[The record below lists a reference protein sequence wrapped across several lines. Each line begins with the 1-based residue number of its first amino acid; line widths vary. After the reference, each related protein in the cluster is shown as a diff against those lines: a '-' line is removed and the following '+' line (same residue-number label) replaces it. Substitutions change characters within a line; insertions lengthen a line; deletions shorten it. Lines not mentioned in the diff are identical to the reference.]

1 MSLSCFPILVLI
13 LCAAALPAAIFEVDQ
28 LRGNDGNPGSS
39 AQPLATIAA
48 AQAKLANPGDVVL
61 IRAGRYFV
69 HAWKVNV
76 AGAAGNPIT
85 YRAAPGETVIIDFG
99 LQVSGA
105 WRADGGGLWSAP
117 FSGDSGRVVIDGRAL
132 VLAAAGTTPSAG
144 SFQVANGRLALF
156 PPAGV
161 RAPDSAEV
169 VILNPTYPA
178 SSADCSLHVT
188 ANHIALERLIL
199 QGGSWGI
206 YGGNWGAAKSQY
218 RDLTIADCEIRFM
231 TTYALCLWGWEN
243 CTMSRCSVHG
253 VNQLNWPRGSSSTW
267 GHAIIGWNSS
277 NVTIEDCQVFANHGE
292 GIGPFLGCRDWRIRR
307 NTVYDNYSVNIYID
321 TDEDDAAMVVDRNLI
336 YVTGTIGNPADIRNF
351 PDGIRVTNEGACDY
365 YLPYQDQTPVVSNVT
380 ITNNLVINCGS
391 NGGITSFQYQDIGY
405 VLDRSLI
412 AGNTVVRSHGNT
424 AGISIQAATNT
435 TLANNLVY
443 PALTYLPGS
452 GLASSG
458 NLFTDS
464 APFTVGTGIDPAN
477 YRPVAGSP
485 AIGGGTTLAALSTD
499 FFGAARSSPPDI
511 GACQHLALNA
521 APSVSAGPDRSI
533 TLPATASLDGT
544 VTNDGLPVG
553 AAVTSTWGKISGPG
567 TVTFGNTAA
576 VDTTAAFSVAGTYV
590 LRLTSSDSLL
600 SASDDMQVVVVNAA
614 PAPVVVAI
622 ISPVDGVDLVPGVS
636 VGIQASASGGAGI
649 SSVSFLVN
657 GGVIGSDSTPGDG
670 WSQTWA
676 APIQG
681 THVLAA
687 RATDANGLVGSALP
701 VIVPLGQT
709 GNLIGDPG
717 FERGG
722 SGWSIYGAASVS
734 SSARSGILSAGTSA
748 VSSGVYRSITG
759 LQAGR
764 TYRLS
769 GWGRIS
775 ASGVTAYLYVKNF
788 GGNEIAAAITS
799 TSSWQGL
806 SSTFTVAAGYSGC
819 EIGLWQSAGSGTATL
834 DDVMLVPEV
843 ATPVNVAPSVSA
855 GPDRT
860 ITLPATASLD
870 GTVTN
875 DGLPV
880 GAAVT
885 STWSKVSGPGTVTF
899 GNTAAVDTTAA
910 FSVTGTFVL
919 RLTASDTLLS
929 ASDEVQVVVNAAP
942 AIPAGWS
949 SQDLGTATPAGSAL
963 GDGVDWTIRGGGP
976 DIWNQADGA
985 RFAWQI
991 VTGDGD
997 LVVRVVSQTNTNAW
1011 ARAGLMIRES
1021 SAAGSRHISLLVTP
1035 GNGVSLQHRAK
1046 INGSSSSLAGPK
1058 VAAPTW
1064 LKLTRRGSVFTGWQS
1079 TNGTTWTLVGSRTVA
1094 IPASALVGMAVSS
1107 RTTTTLSTAVFA
1119 GFSALPMAN
1128 N

>member
-206 YGGNWGAAKSQY
+206 YGGNWGAAKNQY

-243 CTMSRCSVHG
+243 CTMSRCSVHD

-277 NVTIEDCQVFANHGE
+277 NVTVEDCQIFANHGE

-321 TDEDDAAMVVDRNLI
+321 TDEDDAAMVVDRNLV
-336 YVTGTIGNPADIRNF
+336 YVTGTIGNPADFRNF

-380 ITNNLVINCGS
+380 ITNNLVIDCGS

-412 AGNTVVRSHGNT
+412 AGNTVVRSRGNT

-458 NLFTDS
+458 NLFTNS
-464 APFTVGTGIDPAN
+464 APFTVGNGIDPAN

-521 APSVSAGPDRSI
+521 APSVSAGP
-533 TLPATASLDGT
+533 
-544 VTNDGLPVG
+544 
-553 AAVTSTWGKISGPG
+553 
-567 TVTFGNTAA
+567 TAA
-576 VDTTAAFSVAGTYV
+576 
-590 LRLTSSDSLL
+590 
-600 SASDDMQVVVVNAA
+600 
-614 PAPVVVAI
+614 
-622 ISPVDGVDLVPGVS
+622 SPCRPPRP
-636 VGIQASASGGAGI
+636 
-649 SSVSFLVN
+649 
-657 GGVIGSDSTPGDG
+657 ST
-670 WSQTWA
+670 
-676 APIQG
+676 
-681 THVLAA
+681 
-687 RATDANGLVGSALP
+687 
-701 VIVPLGQT
+701 
-709 GNLIGDPG
+709 
-717 FERGG
+717 
-722 SGWSIYGAASVS
+722 
-734 SSARSGILSAGTSA
+734 
-748 VSSGVYRSITG
+748 
-759 LQAGR
+759 GR
-764 TYRLS
+764 
-769 GWGRIS
+769 
-775 ASGVTAYLYVKNF
+775 
-788 GGNEIAAAITS
+788 
-799 TSSWQGL
+799 
-806 SSTFTVAAGYSGC
+806 
-819 EIGLWQSAGSGTATL
+819 
-834 DDVMLVPEV
+834 
-843 ATPVNVAPSVSA
+843 
-855 GPDRT
+855 
-860 ITLPATASLD
+860 
-870 GTVTN
+870 
-875 DGLPV
+875 
-880 GAAVT
+880 
-885 STWSKVSGPGTVTF
+885 
-899 GNTAAVDTTAA
+899 
-910 FSVTGTFVL
+910 
-919 RLTASDTLLS
+919 
-929 ASDEVQVVVNAAP
+929 
-942 AIPAGWS
+942 
-949 SQDLGTATPAGSAL
+949 
-963 GDGVDWTIRGGGP
+963 
-976 DIWNQADGA
+976 
-985 RFAWQI
+985 
-991 VTGDGD
+991 
-997 LVVRVVSQTNTNAW
+997 
-1011 ARAGLMIRES
+1011 
-1021 SAAGSRHISLLVTP
+1021 
-1035 GNGVSLQHRAK
+1035 
-1046 INGSSSSLAGPK
+1046 
-1058 VAAPTW
+1058 
-1064 LKLTRRGSVFTGWQS
+1064 
-1079 TNGTTWTLVGSRTVA
+1079 
-1094 IPASALVGMAVSS
+1094 
-1107 RTTTTLSTAVFA
+1107 
-1119 GFSALPMAN
+1119 
-1128 N
+1128 